1 MDDLRD
7 FFSDALIGSFD
18 DFIKSYPKFGWDNL
32 SLLDDWN
39 AQQIR
44 PLLNLYHKQNG
55 IELACDRR
63 IFVVAP
69 NPKPTGYP
77 VRVTHYFE
85 HLGALCDAEAD
96 SPEQAIIDCL
106 TSYPDC
112 QPAFGKLDSWMG
124 DTMFA
129 NSFR

>member
-77 VRVTHYFE
+77 VRVTHYLSTWARFAM
-85 HLGALCDAEAD
+85 LK
-96 SPEQAIIDCL
+96 L
-106 TSYPDC
+106 TV
-112 QPAFGKLDSWMG
+112 QNKLLS
-124 DTMFA
+124 TA
-129 NSFR
+129 

>member
-55 IELACDRR
+55 S
-63 IFVVAP
+63 
-69 NPKPTGYP
+69 N
-77 VRVTHYFE
+77 
-85 HLGALCDAEAD
+85 
-96 SPEQAIIDCL
+96 
-106 TSYPDC
+106 
-112 QPAFGKLDSWMG
+112 
-124 DTMFA
+124 
-129 NSFR
+129 